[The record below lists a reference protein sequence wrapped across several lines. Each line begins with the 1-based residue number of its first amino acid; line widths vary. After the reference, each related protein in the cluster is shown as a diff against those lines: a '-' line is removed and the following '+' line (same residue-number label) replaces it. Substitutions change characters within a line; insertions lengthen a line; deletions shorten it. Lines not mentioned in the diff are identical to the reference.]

1 MSYLKSVE
9 QLKGGPCCRCPRAVW
24 VSSWLCLACNT
35 SGFNHIAPG
44 MGMGF
49 SLELELGVRQVH
61 TVSMSDL
68 DYFLF
73 YKEEKITT
81 IWKNFGSFERA

>member
-1 MSYLKSVE
+1 
-9 QLKGGPCCRCPRAVW
+9 
-24 VSSWLCLACNT
+24 
-35 SGFNHIAPG
+35 
-44 MGMGF
+44 MGF